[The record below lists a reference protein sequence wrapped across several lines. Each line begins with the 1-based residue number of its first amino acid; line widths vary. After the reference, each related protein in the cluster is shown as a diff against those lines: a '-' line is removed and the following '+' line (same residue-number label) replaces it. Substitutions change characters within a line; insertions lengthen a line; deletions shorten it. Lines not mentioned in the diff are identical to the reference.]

1 MAGCREAAIGI
12 VVLEVWRLSWVIL
25 ARRRLTILVR
35 CTKANPPENRGDFS
49 AFLRRGGIK
58 LLQN

>member
-1 MAGCREAAIGI
+1 MAGCREAAVGI
-12 VVLEVWRLSWVIL
+12 VVLEIWRLSWVIL

-35 CTKANPPENRGDFS
+35 CTKANQPKNGGESR
-49 AFLRRGGIK
+49 AFLRRGDIK